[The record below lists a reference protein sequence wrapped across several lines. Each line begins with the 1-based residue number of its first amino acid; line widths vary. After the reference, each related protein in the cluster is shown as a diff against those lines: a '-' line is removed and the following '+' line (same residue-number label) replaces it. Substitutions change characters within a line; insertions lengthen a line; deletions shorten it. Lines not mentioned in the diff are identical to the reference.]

1 MKKRFEELTFIT
13 HKAIS
18 ALSRNYLQDCVLG
31 LQLDRCE
38 SLNFQTSDLHPLQNR
53 SRKST
58 IFEHSDE

>member
-1 MKKRFEELTFIT
+1 MKKRFEELIFIA
-13 HKAIS
+13 HRAIS
-18 ALSRNYLQDCVLG
+18 AFLRNYLQECVFD

-58 IFEHSDE
+58 IFKHSDE